1 MRTGTK
7 IRRSAGT
14 REITVKR
21 AGRRQRFKKE
31 RISGIKQEQEPL
43 TGIMNRNK
51 EDKKP
56 RNRNK
61 KRAVKSN
68 YKQEKNRNRKR
79 KGAIRRQR
87 TQTKMD

>member
-1 MRTGTK
+1 
-7 IRRSAGT
+7 
-14 REITVKR
+14 
-21 AGRRQRFKKE
+21 
-31 RISGIKQEQEPL
+31 
-43 TGIMNRNK
+43 MNRNK

>member
-1 MRTGTK
+1 
-7 IRRSAGT
+7 
-14 REITVKR
+14 
-21 AGRRQRFKKE
+21 
-31 RISGIKQEQEPL
+31 
-43 TGIMNRNK
+43 MNRNK

-56 RNRNK
+56 RNR